1 MVHDYL
7 VVGSGFY
14 GSILAER
21 IANDMNRTVLV
32 IDKRNHIGGNC
43 HSEIHEETGIE
54 FHTYGT
60 HIFHTSSSKVWEYI
74 NRFTEF
80 NGYHHQVLTT
90 YRDRVYQMPINL
102 ETVNSFYNLNLRP
115 YEVENFL
122 KKESEK
128 ESIIKPKNFEEKA
141 ISKIGRPLYEAFI
154 KGYTAKQWGKN
165 PKELPASIFLRLPIR
180 NNYCEDYFVNCRWQ
194 GIPLDGFTKIFKRML
209 ESPNIKVELNCD
221 YFANRESFK
230 FNRGLIYTGAIDKFF
245 DYEFGPLEWRSIE
258 LVQKTKNV
266 KDYQGISVM
275 NYAEQRIPFT
285 RIHEPLHLHPER
297 DYKNSKTLIFKE
309 FSSKTKDDDPYYPI
323 GNEVNKT
330 VFQKYKE
337 LAEKDPK
344 IIIGGRL
351 GNYTYYDM
359 DKVIEAALNCYE
371 KKIAI

>member
-14 GSILAER
+14 GSVLAER

-128 ESIIKPKNFEEKA
+128 E
-141 ISKIGRPLYEAFI
+141 
-154 KGYTAKQWGKN
+154 
-165 PKELPASIFLRLPIR
+165 
-180 NNYCEDYFVNCRWQ
+180 
-194 GIPLDGFTKIFKRML
+194 
-209 ESPNIKVELNCD
+209 
-221 YFANRESFK
+221 
-230 FNRGLIYTGAIDKFF
+230 
-245 DYEFGPLEWRSIE
+245 
-258 LVQKTKNV
+258 
-266 KDYQGISVM
+266 
-275 NYAEQRIPFT
+275 
-285 RIHEPLHLHPER
+285 
-297 DYKNSKTLIFKE
+297 
-309 FSSKTKDDDPYYPI
+309 
-323 GNEVNKT
+323 
-330 VFQKYKE
+330 
-337 LAEKDPK
+337 
-344 IIIGGRL
+344 
-351 GNYTYYDM
+351 
-359 DKVIEAALNCYE
+359 
-371 KKIAI
+371 